1 MIKEYKLPGLYVLGV
16 PEKSLISFVT
26 FSLSFLVLTVSY
38 LLYFYFRGCP
48 VELALLPPVNKLGEP
63 VDIAFDAGDE
73 LSGKDVAQLKE
84 NIAIDAVKT
93 DPGDKPSLTA
103 RLFGIFKKSKVPEE
117 VIQEP
122 EVKEEIQDFED
133 VAVGTEVPETTEEL
147 IGTEEETEEEKPS
160 LTEKIVGLFK
170 KADAD
175 EEEATETEVP
185 ETPEEEIETEEETEE
200 EKPTL
205 TEKIVGLFKKADA
218 AEEEASETQVEGGET
233 EIIEEPEELPIELEE
248 AEEAVAEL
256 SDEDETEEEN
266 PSLTEKIVGFFQKAD
281 TEENVATET
290 NVEEVE
296 PEIIEES
303 VELPT
308 EVHENAQEEIPAENS
323 IKAVVQNFLGT
334 IEDTSEETGATDLG
348 SDDSENEALAQE
360 AEIEGSCE
368 DLPEDKSLR
377 EKIWNFFGCG
387 EKEVP
392 GEEKEVAEEPESI
405 QTEVAE
411 AEETDADTEQEE
423 IPADNS
429 IKAVVQSFLGTKEE
443 ATDSEAVSEEDN
455 SEDKVAETVE
465 EIGDIEN
472 ENDKEAEFE
481 GSCED
486 LPEDKSLR
494 EKIWNFFGCGE
505 KEEASA
511 AEEETGSAEESD
523 ALLAEVE
530 EVVEPADEIPS
541 DNSIK
546 AAVQSFL
553 GTNKENTPDDIP
565 EESTITDQVTENIEA
580 IEEEGLTSDE
590 SDIAPEINV
599 EVIEEKDEEEI
610 QESVSDIPLEIF
622 GEAVI
627 EEEVAEDEEV
637 ASEEEVTE
645 VVLEDTA
652 PLDKPSFK
660 ERIINFFRRSKPEV
674 IPVEEVVIVEETIPE
689 IETKLE
695 KESIK
700 TRIGKF
706 FNIFQSKPVV
716 SDLETEIAET
726 IVNGNLKDMIENSE
740 KEPIVVDTIGL
751 CPEVTR
757 DNWLQLFMGRSF
769 LCFVSFSLNLSVLIA
784 SYLLYF

>member
-48 VELALLPPVNKLGEP
+48 VELALLPPVDKLGEP

-122 EVKEEIQDFED
+122 EVKEEIQDFEN
-133 VAVGTEVPETTEEL
+133 VAVETEVPETTEEL

-175 EEEATETEVP
+175 EDEATET
-185 ETPEEEIETEEETEE
+185 
-200 EKPTL
+200 
-205 TEKIVGLFKKADA
+205 
-218 AEEEASETQVEGGET
+218 QVEEGET
-233 EIIEEPEELPIELEE
+233 EIIEEPEELPIEVEE

-290 NVEEVE
+290 DVEEVE

-303 VELPT
+303 D
-308 EVHENAQEEIPAENS
+308 ENAQEEIPAENS
-323 IKAVVQNFLGT
+323 IKAVVQSFLGT
-334 IEDTSEETGATDLG
+334 IEDTSEETGATDLD
-348 SDDSENEALAQE
+348 SDDLEDEASAQE

-455 SEDKVAETVE
+455 AEDKVAETVE
-465 EIGDIEN
+465 EIGDIED
-472 ENDKEAEFE
+472 ENDKESEFE

-505 KEEASA
+505 KEEATA

-530 EVVEPADEIPS
+530 EIVEPADEIPS

-580 IEEEGLTSDE
+580 IEEEGLTNDE
-590 SDIAPEINV
+590 S
-599 EVIEEKDEEEI
+599 
-610 QESVSDIPLEIF
+610 
-622 GEAVI
+622 
-627 EEEVAEDEEV
+627 
-637 ASEEEVTE
+637 
-645 VVLEDTA
+645 
-652 PLDKPSFK
+652 
-660 ERIINFFRRSKPEV
+660 
-674 IPVEEVVIVEETIPE
+674 
-689 IETKLE
+689 
-695 KESIK
+695 
-700 TRIGKF
+700 GK
-706 FNIFQSKPVV
+706 QQ
-716 SDLETEIAET
+716 
-726 IVNGNLKDMIENSE
+726 M
-740 KEPIVVDTIGL
+740 
-751 CPEVTR
+751 
-757 DNWLQLFMGRSF
+757 
-769 LCFVSFSLNLSVLIA
+769 
-784 SYLLYF
+784 

>member
-122 EVKEEIQDFED
+122 EVKEEIQDFEN
-133 VAVGTEVPETTEEL
+133 VAVETEVPETTEEL

-170 KADAD
+170 KADAA
-175 EEEATETEVP
+175 EEEAT
-185 ETPEEEIETEEETEE
+185 
-200 EKPTL
+200 
-205 TEKIVGLFKKADA
+205 
-218 AEEEASETQVEGGET
+218 ETQVEGGET
-233 EIIEEPEELPIELEE
+233 EIIEEPEELPIEVEE

-323 IKAVVQNFLGT
+323 IKAVVQSFLGT
-334 IEDTSEETGATDLG
+334 IEDTSEETDATDLDN
-348 SDDSENEALAQE
+348 DDSENEASSQE

-472 ENDKEAEFE
+472 ETDKEAEFE

-511 AEEETGSAEESD
+511 AEEETGPAEESD

-530 EVVEPADEIPS
+530 EIVEPANEIPS

-590 SDIAPEINV
+590 S
-599 EVIEEKDEEEI
+599 
-610 QESVSDIPLEIF
+610 
-622 GEAVI
+622 
-627 EEEVAEDEEV
+627 
-637 ASEEEVTE
+637 
-645 VVLEDTA
+645 
-652 PLDKPSFK
+652 
-660 ERIINFFRRSKPEV
+660 
-674 IPVEEVVIVEETIPE
+674 
-689 IETKLE
+689 
-695 KESIK
+695 
-700 TRIGKF
+700 GK
-706 FNIFQSKPVV
+706 QQ
-716 SDLETEIAET
+716 
-726 IVNGNLKDMIENSE
+726 M
-740 KEPIVVDTIGL
+740 
-751 CPEVTR
+751 
-757 DNWLQLFMGRSF
+757 
-769 LCFVSFSLNLSVLIA
+769 
-784 SYLLYF
+784 

>member
-48 VELALLPPVNKLGEP
+48 VELALLPPVDKLGEP

-122 EVKEEIQDFED
+122 EVKEEIQDFEN
-133 VAVGTEVPETTEEL
+133 VAVETEVPETTEEL

-175 EEEATETEVP
+175 EDEATET
-185 ETPEEEIETEEETEE
+185 
-200 EKPTL
+200 
-205 TEKIVGLFKKADA
+205 
-218 AEEEASETQVEGGET
+218 QVEEGET
-233 EIIEEPEELPIELEE
+233 EIIEEPKELPIEVEE

-290 NVEEVE
+290 DVEEVE

-303 VELPT
+303 D
-308 EVHENAQEEIPAENS
+308 ENAQEEIPAENS
-323 IKAVVQNFLGT
+323 IKAVVQSFLGT
-334 IEDTSEETGATDLG
+334 IEDTSEETGATDLD
-348 SDDSENEALAQE
+348 SDDSEDEASAQE

-387 EKEVP
+387 
-392 GEEKEVAEEPESI
+392 EKEVAEEPESI

-455 SEDKVAETVE
+455 AEDKVAETVE
-465 EIGDIEN
+465 EIGDIED

-523 ALLAEVE
+523 ALLTEVE
-530 EVVEPADEIPS
+530 EIVEPADEIPS

-565 EESTITDQVTENIEA
+565 EESTITDQVTDNIEA
-580 IEEEGLTSDE
+580 IEEEGLTNDE
-590 SDIAPEINV
+590 S
-599 EVIEEKDEEEI
+599 
-610 QESVSDIPLEIF
+610 
-622 GEAVI
+622 
-627 EEEVAEDEEV
+627 
-637 ASEEEVTE
+637 
-645 VVLEDTA
+645 
-652 PLDKPSFK
+652 
-660 ERIINFFRRSKPEV
+660 
-674 IPVEEVVIVEETIPE
+674 
-689 IETKLE
+689 
-695 KESIK
+695 
-700 TRIGKF
+700 GK
-706 FNIFQSKPVV
+706 QQ
-716 SDLETEIAET
+716 
-726 IVNGNLKDMIENSE
+726 M
-740 KEPIVVDTIGL
+740 
-751 CPEVTR
+751 
-757 DNWLQLFMGRSF
+757 
-769 LCFVSFSLNLSVLIA
+769 
-784 SYLLYF
+784 

>member
-48 VELALLPPVNKLGEP
+48 VELALLPPVDKLGEP

-122 EVKEEIQDFED
+122 EVKEEIQDFEN
-133 VAVGTEVPETTEEL
+133 VAVETEVPETTEEL

-175 EEEATETEVP
+175 EEEANETEVP

-218 AEEEASETQVEGGET
+218 AEEEATETQVEEGET
-233 EIIEEPEELPIELEE
+233 EIIEEPEELPIEVEE

-296 PEIIEES
+296 PEIIEE
-303 VELPT
+303 
-308 EVHENAQEEIPAENS
+308 EEIPAENS
-323 IKAVVQNFLGT
+323 IKAVVQSFLGT
-334 IEDTSEETGATDLG
+334 IEDTSEETSATDLD
-348 SDDSENEALAQE
+348 SDDAENEASAQE

-387 EKEVP
+387 
-392 GEEKEVAEEPESI
+392 EKEVAEEPESI

-455 SEDKVAETVE
+455 VEEKVAETVE
-465 EIGDIEN
+465 EIGDIED

-494 EKIWNFFGCGE
+494 EKVWNFFGCGE

-530 EVVEPADEIPS
+530 EIVEPADEIPS

-580 IEEEGLTSDE
+580 IEEEGLTNDE
-590 SDIAPEINV
+590 S
-599 EVIEEKDEEEI
+599 
-610 QESVSDIPLEIF
+610 
-622 GEAVI
+622 
-627 EEEVAEDEEV
+627 
-637 ASEEEVTE
+637 
-645 VVLEDTA
+645 
-652 PLDKPSFK
+652 
-660 ERIINFFRRSKPEV
+660 
-674 IPVEEVVIVEETIPE
+674 
-689 IETKLE
+689 
-695 KESIK
+695 
-700 TRIGKF
+700 GK
-706 FNIFQSKPVV
+706 QQ
-716 SDLETEIAET
+716 
-726 IVNGNLKDMIENSE
+726 M
-740 KEPIVVDTIGL
+740 
-751 CPEVTR
+751 
-757 DNWLQLFMGRSF
+757 
-769 LCFVSFSLNLSVLIA
+769 
-784 SYLLYF
+784 

>member
-590 SDIAPEINV
+590 S
-599 EVIEEKDEEEI
+599 
-610 QESVSDIPLEIF
+610 
-622 GEAVI
+622 
-627 EEEVAEDEEV
+627 
-637 ASEEEVTE
+637 
-645 VVLEDTA
+645 
-652 PLDKPSFK
+652 
-660 ERIINFFRRSKPEV
+660 
-674 IPVEEVVIVEETIPE
+674 
-689 IETKLE
+689 
-695 KESIK
+695 
-700 TRIGKF
+700 GK
-706 FNIFQSKPVV
+706 QQ
-716 SDLETEIAET
+716 
-726 IVNGNLKDMIENSE
+726 M
-740 KEPIVVDTIGL
+740 
-751 CPEVTR
+751 
-757 DNWLQLFMGRSF
+757 
-769 LCFVSFSLNLSVLIA
+769 
-784 SYLLYF
+784 